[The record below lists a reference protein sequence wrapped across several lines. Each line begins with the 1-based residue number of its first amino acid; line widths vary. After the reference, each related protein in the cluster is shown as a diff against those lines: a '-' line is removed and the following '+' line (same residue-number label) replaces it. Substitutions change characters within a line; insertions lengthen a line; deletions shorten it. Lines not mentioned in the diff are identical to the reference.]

1 MTPLAGFLD
10 VLLRG
15 FGLVVLSLAVGGVAF
30 ALVALRAFRE
40 PSSLER
46 GAASRSLTV
55 IAWSGI
61 GLVLTQVALL
71 ALKPWALAA
80 NGGPWPIQEF
90 LRTEFAMASL
100 VRIALALM
108 LAGTAWRLSRCAS
121 SAGWAALAVLGGL
134 LAMSSAF
141 LSHGGARPNGRV
153 ALMTLDAA
161 HALAAAVWV
170 GGLAHLLVFWRRGPD
185 RAVAASV
192 LGRFSAL
199 AMAAVAWLV
208 VAGLALTLSYVDS
221 LAGLIGT
228 AYGVMVLGKVV
239 LLLAALLLGG
249 LNFLAVR
256 RLRAGAAEPAGRVRW
271 LVEAEL
277 GLGLTVLLAAASLT
291 SMPPAIDL
299 VADRATLGEVA
310 MVFAP
315 KMPRFSSTRLEEM
328 PVEDRFAPRTDA
340 DRAWS
345 EYNHHTAGFFVL
357 AMGLLA
363 MVSRT
368 RWGRWARHWPLIFL
382 GLAAF
387 LFVRNDPGAWPLG
400 PMGFWQSMTYPEVLQ
415 HRFFVLLVV
424 AFAAFEW
431 AVRTGRVRSQRAAFV
446 FPLLCAG
453 GGALLLTHSHA
464 MLNLK
469 SEFLAEVSH
478 MPLGI
483 LGVIVGWSRWL
494 ELRLPPPA
502 NQIPGRV
509 WVASMV
515 LIGILLV
522 FYREV

>member
-1 MTPLAGFLD
+1 
-10 VLLRG
+10 
-15 FGLVVLSLAVGGVAF
+15 
-30 ALVALRAFRE
+30 
-40 PSSLER
+40 
-46 GAASRSLTV
+46 
-55 IAWSGI
+55 
-61 GLVLTQVALL
+61 
-71 ALKPWALAA
+71 
-80 NGGPWPIQEF
+80 
-90 LRTEFAMASL
+90 
-100 VRIALALM
+100 
-108 LAGTAWRLSRCAS
+108 
-121 SAGWAALAVLGGL
+121 
-134 LAMSSAF
+134 
-141 LSHGGARPNGRV
+141 
-153 ALMTLDAA
+153 
-161 HALAAAVWV
+161 
-170 GGLAHLLVFWRRGPD
+170 
-185 RAVAASV
+185 
-192 LGRFSAL
+192 
-199 AMAAVAWLV
+199 MAAVAWLV